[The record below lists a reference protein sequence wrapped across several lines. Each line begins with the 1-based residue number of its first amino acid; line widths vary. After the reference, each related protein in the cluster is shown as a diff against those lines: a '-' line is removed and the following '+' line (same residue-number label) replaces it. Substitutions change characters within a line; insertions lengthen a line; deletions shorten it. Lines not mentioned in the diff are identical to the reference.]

1 MSTRGFTLLEAL
13 IIVAVIGVL
22 SAVAVPIYV
31 NHVNRAR
38 ANQALVDISVIELL
52 IMRFRSEFFG
62 LPDTLDQLG
71 KDVPTDPWGNAY
83 QYQRIEGAG
92 LKGKGKLR
100 KDKKLNPINIDYDL
114 YSMGEDGHS
123 KLPLT
128 AKQSWDDI
136 IRASNGAYVG
146 PASEY

>member
-1 MSTRGFTLLEAL
+1 MT
-13 IIVAVIGVL
+13 VAVIGIIT
-22 SAVAVPIYV
+22 AVATPMYV
-31 NHVNRAR
+31 DHVNRTR
-38 ANQALVDISVIELL
+38 ANQALVDLAVVEILIE
-52 IMRFRSEFFG
+52 RFRSGFFG

-71 KDVPTDPWGNAY
+71 NAVPTDPWGNAF

-100 KDKKLNPINIDYDL
+100 KDKKLNPINSDYDP
-114 YSMGEDGHS
+114 YSMGSDGQS

-128 AKQSWDDI
+128 VKHSWDDI
-136 IRASNGAYVG
+136 IRAINGACVG

>member
-1 MSTRGFTLLEAL
+1 ML
-13 IIVAVIGVL
+13 IV
-22 SAVAVPIYV
+22 
-31 NHVNRAR
+31 
-38 ANQALVDISVIELL
+38 
-52 IMRFRSEFFG
+52 RFRSEFFG

-71 KDVPTDPWGNAY
+71 NGIPTDPWGNAY

-100 KDKKLNPINIDYDL
+100 KDKKLNPINSDYDL
-114 YSMGEDGHS
+114 YSMGADGQS

-128 AKQSWDDI
+128 AKHSWDDI

-146 PASEY
+146 PATEY